1 MNAASN
7 DTGNGNGN
15 GTGAGTGT
23 GNGTGAVNAESQ
35 GAVTVLT
42 MSYPAPRNPLSMA
55 LRGAL
60 QARSWTR

>member
-7 DTGNGNGN
+7 DADTD
-15 GTGAGTGT
+15 AGTDT
-23 GNGTGAVNAESQ
+23 DTDTDTDAVNAESQ

-42 MSYPAPRNPLSMA
+42 MSFPARRNALHMA